1 MTALAAVVSLALA
14 LVGSPEGAL
23 RLERTTALQ
32 RSAEQVWPEPSRA
45 NGDRSQAYE
54 DGCLVASRARRSP
67 PCVYGDPGAA
77 VTVVLFGDSH
87 ANQFFPALEPIAR
100 ARHWRLV
107 ALMKGGCPPPPGTL
121 RDPRTLGWQNR
132 ACRIWRAWALRRIA
146 RERPALIVT
155 SGSNGSRLWRGGV
168 RLAHAAS
175 DRAVARAYARTARRL
190 ARIAP
195 RVVAIRDT
203 PRPTLDVG
211 GCVAAHMRDLRRCAF
226 ARPRRAGQPD
236 PISRA
241 LESVDGVT
249 VLDPLPELCPRSLC
263 PAVIGD
269 ALVWRALAHV
279 TGTYSGTMSRWL
291 ARQLPSLR

>member
-1 MTALAAVVSLALA
+1 MNTLVMVSLALA
-14 LVGSPEGAL
+14 LAPTPEGAL

-32 RSAEQVWPEPSRA
+32 RSAERVWPEPSRA
-45 NGDRSQAYE
+45 DSDRSQAYE
-54 DGCLVASRARRSP
+54 DGCLVTFRARRSP
-67 PCVYGDPGAA
+67 PCVYGDRNSA

-107 ALMKGGCPPPPGTL
+107 ALTKGGCPPAPGTL
-121 RDPRTLGWQNR
+121 RDPRTQGWMNR
-132 ACRIWRAWALRRIA
+132 DCRIWRAWALRRIA

-155 SGSNGSRLWRGGV
+155 SGSNGSRVWRGGV
-168 RLAHAAS
+168 RLASGAS
-175 DRAVARAYARTARRL
+175 DRVVARAYARTARRL

-203 PRPTLDVG
+203 PRPTLAVG

-226 ARPRRAGQPD
+226 ARPRAVGQPD

-241 LESVDGVT
+241 LDRVDGVK

-263 PAVIGD
+263 PAVIGNV
-269 ALVWRALAHV
+269 LVWRRLAHV

-291 ARQLPSLR
+291 ARQLPSD